1 MHRRSADHKP
11 GVPESTVEWSH
22 VGKGGIN
29 WPTLGDVWNS
39 TDLRDPNG
47 LRYGAEVWSSGWMEK
62 NKDGGLMEL
71 ELGKQF
77 KVWSRIFLMPE

>member
-22 VGKGGIN
+22 VEKGGIN

-47 LRYGAEVWSSGWMEK
+47 LRYGAEV
-62 NKDGGLMEL
+62 
-71 ELGKQF
+71 
-77 KVWSRIFLMPE
+77 